1 MGNYEAVRAMVEGIP
16 TAGFSPQDG
25 KFVYDKVCE
34 LPDDALIL
42 EIGSWQGRSTCS
54 MGFACLG
61 THRRIVSVDVAA
73 EGDPVREGLRR
84 NISAMGLRD
93 VITELIGESHAIM
106 KAWTT
111 PLDFAF
117 IDGAHDDPSVFGD
130 FELTYPWIKR
140 GGWVAFH
147 DMDDPR
153 TPCVSRMWNELASK
167 LLDCHERVNGSCII
181 AGRRP

>member
-1 MGNYEAVRAMVEGIP
+1 MNDYEAVRAKVESIS
-16 TAGFSPQDG
+16 TAGFSYQDC

-42 EIGSWQGRSTCS
+42 EIGSWQGRSTCA

-61 THRRIVSVDVAA
+61 THRHIMSVDIEQ
-73 EGDPVREGLRR
+73 EGSLTRTGLRN
-84 NISAMGLRD
+84 NIAAMGMRE
-93 VITELIGESHAIM
+93 VITELIGWSQEIM
-106 KAWTT
+106 KEWTT

-117 IDGAHDDPSVFGD
+117 IDGNHDTSVLSD
-130 FELTYPWIKR
+130 FALTYPWIKR
-140 GGWVAFH
+140 GGWMAFH